1 MQHGLK
7 LRGVDIMTPEQA
19 TELHSAMVKCLFGNQ
34 GPKNP
39 EDSRPLGPYVNRAS
53 SLIKGSCCLAGCYSA
68 KKDTE

>member
-1 MQHGLK
+1 MQQGPK
-7 LRGVDIMTPEQA
+7 LRGVDSKAPEQA
-19 TELHSAMVKCLFGNQ
+19 PELHSAMAKCLFGNQ

-39 EDSRPLGPYVNRAS
+39 EDSRPLGPYENRAS